1 MTTLVLGTKVVI
13 KEKIMINIGVLVS
26 GRGTNLQAIIK
37 AIEEGK
43 IAGEIK
49 VVISDNPDAY
59 ALKRAR
65 QYHIATRYIHFK
77 GFENREDYD
86 KEIIKTLKEKKIELV
101 VLAGYMRILSP
112 YFIRTYKNKIM
123 NIHPALLPSFPGL
136 HAQRQTLEHG
146 VKISGCTVH
155 FVDEGVDSGPIILQ
169 KAVEVSDDDTEESL
183 AEKIL
188 KEEHQIYPRAIQLF
202 SQGRLMIK
210 GRRVFIKKSP
220 FLEER

>member
-1 MTTLVLGTKVVI
+1 
-13 KEKIMINIGVLVS
+13 MINIGVLVS
-26 GRGTNLQAIIK
+26 GRGTNLQAIIE

-49 VVISDNPDAY
+49 VVMSDNPDAY
-59 ALKRAR
+59 ALKRAQ
-65 QYHIATRYIHFK
+65 QYHIDTRYIHFK
-77 GFENREDYD
+77 EFKNREDYD
-86 KEIIKTLKEKKIELV
+86 KEIIKILKEKKIELV
-101 VLAGYMRILSP
+101 ALAGYMRILSP
-112 YFIRTYKNKIM
+112 YFIRTYKNKII

-136 HAQRQTLEHG
+136 HAQRQTLEYG
-146 VKISGCTVH
+146 AKVSGCTVH

-202 SQGRLMIK
+202 SESRLMIK
-210 GRRVFIKKSP
+210 GRRVFIK
-220 FLEER
+220 

>member
-1 MTTLVLGTKVVI
+1 
-13 KEKIMINIGVLVS
+13 MINIGVLAS

-49 VVISDNPDAY
+49 VVVSDNPNAY
-59 ALKRAR
+59 ALKRAQ
-65 QYHIATRYIHFK
+65 QYHIDTRYIHFK
-77 GFENREDYD
+77 EFKNREDYD

-101 VLAGYMRILSP
+101 VLAGYMRIMSP

-136 HAQRQTLEHG
+136 HAQKQAVEYG
-146 VKISGCTVH
+146 VKVSGCTVH
-155 FVDEGVDSGPIILQ
+155 FVDEGIDSGPIILQ

-202 SQGRLMIK
+202 SEGRLFIK
-210 GRRVFIKKSP
+210 GRRVFIK
-220 FLEER
+220 

>member
-1 MTTLVLGTKVVI
+1 MTTLVPGTKVVI

-26 GRGTNLQAIIK
+26 GRGTNLQAIIE

-59 ALKRAR
+59 ALKRAQ
-65 QYHIATRYIHFK
+65 QYHIATRYINFK
-77 GFENREDYD
+77 KFKNRGDYD

-101 VLAGYMRILSP
+101 VLAGYMRILST

-136 HAQRQTLEHG
+136 HSQKQAVEYG

-202 SQGRLMIK
+202 SEGRLIIK
-210 GRRVFIKKSP
+210 GRRVFIK
-220 FLEER
+220 

>member
-1 MTTLVLGTKVVI
+1 
-13 KEKIMINIGVLVS
+13 MINIGVLVS
-26 GRGTNLQAIIK
+26 GRGTNLQAIIE

-59 ALKRAR
+59 ALKRAQ
-65 QYHIATRYIHFK
+65 QYHIDTRYIDFK
-77 GFENREDYD
+77 EFKNREDYD
-86 KEIIKTLKEKKIELV
+86 KEIIKILKEKKIDLV

-112 YFIRTYKNKIM
+112 YFIRTYKNKII

-136 HAQRQTLEHG
+136 HAQRQTLEYG
-146 VKISGCTVH
+146 AKVSGCTVH

-202 SQGRLMIK
+202 SESRLMIK
-210 GRRVFIKKSP
+210 GRRVFIK
-220 FLEER
+220 

>member
-1 MTTLVLGTKVVI
+1 
-13 KEKIMINIGVLVS
+13 MINIGVLAS
-26 GRGTNLQAIIK
+26 GRGTNLQAIIE

-49 VVISDNPDAY
+49 VVMSDNPDAY
-59 ALKRAR
+59 ALKRAQ
-65 QYHIATRYIHFK
+65 QYHIDTRYVDFK
-77 GFENREDYD
+77 EFKNREDYD

-112 YFIRTYKNKIM
+112 YFIRTYQNKII

-136 HAQRQTLEHG
+136 HAQKQVVEYG
-146 VKISGCTVH
+146 AKVSGCTVH

-202 SQGRLMIK
+202 SESRLMIK
-210 GRRVFIKKSP
+210 GRRVFIK
-220 FLEER
+220 

>member
-1 MTTLVLGTKVVI
+1 
-13 KEKIMINIGVLVS
+13 MINIGVLAS
-26 GRGTNLQAIIK
+26 GRGTNLQAIIE

-59 ALKRAR
+59 ALKRA
-65 QYHIATRYIHFK
+65 QQHHIATRYIHFK
-77 GFENREDYD
+77 EFKNREDYD

-136 HAQRQTLEHG
+136 HAQEQAVEYG
-146 VKISGCTVH
+146 VKVSGCTVH
-155 FVDEGVDSGPIILQ
+155 FVDKGVDSGPIILQ

-202 SQGRLMIK
+202 SQGRLIIK
-210 GRRVFIKKSP
+210 GRRVFIK
-220 FLEER
+220 